1 MLHHNYRMLKHIAI
15 HKIIYFILAVFCFQH
30 LIRDHL
36 QDEGVKDW
44 YTTVGHSW
52 FKFIPDTKHNNHI
65 GMVVL
70 FLLGCLF
77 LYLTF
82 RK

>member
-1 MLHHNYRMLKHIAI
+1 MLKHIAI
-15 HKIIYFILAVFCFQH
+15 QKIIFIILAVFCFQH

-52 FKFIPDTKHNNHI
+52 FRFIPDTARNNHI
-65 GMVVL
+65 GMVIL

-77 LYLTF
+77 LYLEF
-82 RK
+82 HK